1 MIIDII
7 LILFAITGFWL
18 GYTKGILG
26 TLLNVTTYIIALILT
41 LIISPWLA
49 KFLSDTFPIGKLFA
63 LIFGTIGVFILLS
76 FIFYYL
82 TKRLDANLNSRKRS
96 KQSRVLGGIVMFL
109 FSIIIYGLLL
119 GTLNQFNQIKEESK
133 QTSITYPY
141 LKPIPVYAG
150 NVVETFK
157 PVFKSYWEMMQETME
172 QSKSKE

>member
-18 GYTKGILG
+18 GYAKGILG
-26 TLLNVTTYIIALILT
+26 TLLNITTYIIALVLT

-49 KFLSDTFPIGKLFA
+49 NFLSDTFPMGKLFA

-76 FIFYYL
+76 FIFYSL
-82 TKRLDANLNSRKRS
+82 TKKLDARLTKRKRS
-96 KQSRVLGGIVMFL
+96 KQSKVLGGIVMFL

-119 GTLNQFNQIKEESK
+119 GTINQFNLIKEESK
-133 QTSITYPY
+133 QTSITYPT
-141 LKPIPVYAG
+141 LKPIPIYAG
-150 NVVETFK
+150 KLVETFK
-157 PVFKSYWEMMQETME
+157 PVFKNYWEMMQETMQ